1 MQSAPCRLQAIVI
14 LTLEPERLKKPI
26 GHHQKRSPE
35 MEGLFTRDAQAGPDE
50 KTRPVSPHLRPQN
63 LRQGFNDLGIA
74 LPLSQ
79 QPDEV
84 LTFLRDAKPITPMI
98 Q

>member
-1 MQSAPCRLQAIVI
+1 MHNFVPHRIEHHLGDGMKPQLVAGILVARHLKTAEDQA
-14 LTLEPERLKKPI
+14 
-26 GHHQKRSPE
+26 
-35 MEGLFTRDAQAGPDE
+35 
-50 KTRPVSPHLRPQN
+50 
-63 LRQGFNDLGIA
+63 FNDLGIA

-79 QPDEV
+79 QPAEM